1 MTISQIIAKNA
12 EKQLFNRIFWNFMST
27 NELNNVNNGILV
39 FSSNK
44 TTVNYLQ
51 RLVILLKQFNIKIN
65 KFSQYN
71 MYCIYTKTKYN

>member
-1 MTISQIIAKNA
+1 
-12 EKQLFNRIFWNFMST
+12 MST

-44 TTVNYLQ
+44 TTVNHLQ

-71 MYCIYTKTKYN
+71 TYIYKDQLYNVKYLMSF